1 MSVVFFPLAI
11 AASLTLSIASIYA
24 THDDML
30 KRQEASY
37 NAALKELHTKNQA
50 LQAELEKER
59 TDSKTVGFI
68 AATITGLAVIGPAVL
83 ETMKEMR

>member
-1 MSVVFFPLAI
+1 MSVVLFPLAVGT
-11 AASLTLSIASIYA
+11 TLIWSVTSIYA
-24 THDDML
+24 KHDDML

-37 NAALKELHTKNQA
+37 NAELKELHVKNQA

-59 TDSKTVGFI
+59 ADSKTVGLI

>member
-1 MSVVFFPLAI
+1 
-11 AASLTLSIASIYA
+11 
-24 THDDML
+24 ML
-30 KRQEASY
+30 KRQETSY
-37 NAALKELHTKNQA
+37 NAELKKLHVKNQA

-59 TDSKTVGFI
+59 ADSKTVGLI